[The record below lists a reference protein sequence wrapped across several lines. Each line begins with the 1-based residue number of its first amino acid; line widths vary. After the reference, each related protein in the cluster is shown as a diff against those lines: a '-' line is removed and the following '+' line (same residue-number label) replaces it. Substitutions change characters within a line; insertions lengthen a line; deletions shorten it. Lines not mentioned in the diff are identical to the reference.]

1 MPTPSP
7 VEPPAPPPLPRDDA
21 ASGGDWSP
29 QAARIFADLLRSMG
43 RSADPA
49 RRARIPADGRRA
61 VAALDQAIAL
71 VVGTPAT
78 RELLLRLAP
87 RPSFLT
93 PAVETAVMAA
103 TIGATRRWSD
113 DRLTKTAL
121 AGLLAD
127 VGMLLLPEAI
137 VTKPGR
143 PSPSEEAQ
151 LRQHPEL
158 GARLLEPLLTDDTHE
173 VAEIVWQH
181 HERLDGTGF
190 PRGLAGTRIAEE
202 AQVVGICQLYQAG
215 VAGSGY
221 RRPLPPWKVL
231 QLMIAAAGTGFE
243 PRLVRAVRD
252 GLAVHPVGA
261 LARLSSGECGRILP
275 GVDPLAPIV
284 EVRWAPDGT
293 PVPAHQVV
301 THPDDHR
308 LHIVAVADCSTP

>member
-1 MPTPSP
+1 MPALP
-7 VEPPAPPPLPRDDA
+7 VESQA
-21 ASGGDWSP
+21 ASGRRASPEDDWSP
-29 QAARIFADLLRSMG
+29 EAARILADLLRSMG
-43 RSADPA
+43 RSADPS

-61 VAALDQAIAL
+61 VAALNQAIAL
-71 VVGTPAT
+71 VVGTAAT

-93 PAVETAVMAA
+93 PAVETAVLAA
-103 TIGATRRWSD
+103 TVGAARRWSD
-113 DRLTKTAL
+113 DRLMKTAL

-127 VGMLLLPEAI
+127 VGMMLLPEAI

-158 GARLLEPLLTDDTHE
+158 GARLLEPLLADDTRE

-190 PRGLAGTRIAEE
+190 PRGLTGTRIAEE
-202 AQVVGICQLYQAG
+202 AQVVGICQVYLAG
-215 VAGSGY
+215 VAGSSY

-231 QLMIAAAGTGFE
+231 QLIASAAGTGFD
-243 PRLVRAVRD
+243 PRLVRATRE
-252 GLAVHPVGA
+252 GLAAHPVGA

-275 GVDPLAPIV
+275 GPDPLAPIV
-284 EVRWAPDGT
+284 EVRWALDGT
-293 PVPAHQVV
+293 PVPPRQVV
-301 THPDDHR
+301 TYPDDDR
-308 LHIVAVADCSTP
+308 LHVVAVADCSSP